1 MNVKYFVI
9 AIVLLFLVS
18 CDKNTDEFIF
28 TSHENKEFSTKNF
41 VFYSNDNEEVYLYLE
56 NKKERDI
63 ISKKPI
69 LSVKFKSNDEIL
81 EAKII
86 DIVFS
91 RELNRSPFIIEVDN
105 KIIAPIKKDNKYMF
119 YIGQKSD
126 LSPNMLKA
134 VVSNTKG
141 NIP

>member
-1 MNVKYFVI
+1 MENNTKKDIRALSLDQLKSIFNDMGEKAFRANQVYEWIWRKS
-9 AIVLLFLVS
+9 AISF
-18 CDKNTDEFIF
+18 DEM
-28 TSHENKEFSTKNF
+28 
-41 VFYSNDNEEVYLYLE
+41 SNLSKPL
-56 NKKERDI
+56 RDI

-105 KIIAPIKKDNKYMF
+105 KIIAPVKKDNKYMF